1 VFVVTLASPALS
13 SNSTQPA
20 ITTPA
25 PKILLV
31 RLRLIGDVV
40 LTTPLIR
47 ALRRR
52 YPDARITYVVEAA
65 AAQVVRGNRNL
76 TDIVVVPR
84 TRGIARVRDDLTLA
98 RRLRSERFDI
108 AIDLHG
114 GPRAAWLAWAS
125 SAPVRIGYRISG
137 RSWMYT
143 HVVARPRDDAPRPT
157 VANQWDL
164 LAPLG
169 LEPPDPVVDSLEM
182 EADANAAASVDRR
195 LQGAGIS
202 AGHPVVVIHVSAGNP
217 FRRWPP
223 DSFEALVVALARRDP
238 SRRII
243 LTSGPSDAHAAKEI
257 AGRARTTLGP
267 FAGAVPE
274 VGEFDL
280 AELRALVSR
289 AAVYIGGDSGPLHI
303 AGTTTTPIVALFGPT
318 LAERSMPWRDPR
330 WFAEAVDA
338 GPLECRPCRQRECAP
353 GDFRCLTR
361 ITAEQVAGAAERALA
376 CGASLYGSPR
386 ELRGPQGSAPQEQ
399 GQPASFRN

>member
-1 VFVVTLASPALS
+1 VGNLASPAVS
-13 SNSTQPA
+13 SNSPQLP
-20 ITTPA
+20 ITNA
-25 PKILLV
+25 GPKILLV

-52 YPDARITYVVEAA
+52 YPDARLTYVVEAA
-65 AAQVVRGNRNL
+65 AAQVIRGNRNL

-84 TRGIARVRDDLTLA
+84 ARGFTRVRDDLALA
-98 RRLRSERFDI
+98 RRLRRERFDV

-114 GPRAAWLAWAS
+114 GPRAAWLAWSS
-125 SAPVRIGYRISG
+125 SAPVRIGYRMTG

-143 HVVARPRDDAPRPT
+143 HVVARPRDEAPRPT

-169 LEPPDPVVDSLEM
+169 LEPPDPVLDPLEM
-182 EADANAAASVDRR
+182 EADASAAASVDRR

-223 DSFEALVVALARRDP
+223 ESFAALVVALARRDP

-243 LTSGPSDAHAAKEI
+243 LTSGPSDVHAAKEI
-257 AGRARTTLGP
+257 TGRARATLGP

-361 ITAEQVAGAAERALA
+361 ITAEQVAAAAERAIT
-376 CGASLYGSPR
+376 CGASLYGSPH

-399 GQPASFRN
+399 GQPTPFRNLR